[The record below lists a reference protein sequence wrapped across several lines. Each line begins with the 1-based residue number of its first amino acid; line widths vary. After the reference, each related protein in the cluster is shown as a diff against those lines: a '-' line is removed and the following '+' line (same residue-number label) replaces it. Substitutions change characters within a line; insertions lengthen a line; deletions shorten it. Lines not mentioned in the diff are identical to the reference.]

1 MANTVT
7 NVTTGKPK
15 TTGGIWVGPLDAT
28 APSDASTNL
37 SADFVCLGY
46 ASEDGVTNTFS
57 PDTDTIRAW
66 GGDTVL
72 TPVNGKEDTFTFTLI
87 EALNEDV
94 LKLVFGSSNVTGAL
108 GTGLTVKANNDD
120 TDDVSLVFEMVLRG
134 GVLKRIYLPICHVTE
149 VGEITYTD
157 GDAVGYEVTVTA
169 QPDSYG
175 NSHYEYI
182 LKT

>member
-7 NVTTGKPK
+7 NVTTGKPAV
-15 TTGGIWVGPLDAT
+15 TGGIWVAPLGST
-28 APSDASTNL
+28 LPTDASTAL
-37 SADFVCLGY
+37 DAAFKCLGY
-46 ASEDGVTNTFS
+46 ASEDGVTNSNS

-72 TPVNGKEDTFTFTLI
+72 TPVSGKDDTWSFTLI
-87 EALNEDV
+87 EALNDEV
-94 LKLVFGSSNVTGAL
+94 LKFVYGASNVTGTL
-108 GTGLTVKANNDD
+108 STGLTVKANNED
-120 TDDVSLVFEMVLRG
+120 TDDVALVIEMVLRG
-134 GVLKRIYLPICHVTE
+134 GALKRVCLPCCHVTE

-157 GDAVGYEVTVTA
+157 GDAVGYETTVTA

-175 NSHYEYI
+175 NTHYEYI